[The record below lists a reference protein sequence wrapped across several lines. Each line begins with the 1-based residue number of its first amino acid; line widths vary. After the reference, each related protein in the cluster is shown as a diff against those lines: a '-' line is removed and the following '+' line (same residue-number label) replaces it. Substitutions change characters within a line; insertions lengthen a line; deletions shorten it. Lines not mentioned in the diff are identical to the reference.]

1 MGSIHIIYGYTYLY
15 KNTNLMNERSHSLL
29 KIRPQILSAK
39 ISDTMSDDER
49 FQNQT
54 LRPIIKLQN
63 DIFLHVFQNYIVKR
77 KNLFFQLNLE
87 KRMDYITHAIQK
99 DLKLRNSLKGI
110 VIGQFTIEEYE
121 QYTNN
126 SSPLNKRMMNV
137 VIKRIQDQ
145 IQFFDS
151 LTLV

>member
-1 MGSIHIIYGYTYLY
+1 
-15 KNTNLMNERSHSLL
+15 MNERSHSLL

-39 ISDTMSDDER
+39 ISDSMSDDER

-77 KNLFFQLNLE
+77 KNLFFQLTLE

-99 DLKLRNSLKGI
+99 DLKLRNSLKGM